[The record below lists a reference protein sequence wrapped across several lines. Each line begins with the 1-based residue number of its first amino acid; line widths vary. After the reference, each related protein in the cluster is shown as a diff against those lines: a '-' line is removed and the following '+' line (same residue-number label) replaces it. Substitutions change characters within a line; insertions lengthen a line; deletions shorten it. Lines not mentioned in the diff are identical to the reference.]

1 MDIKTTQQLSFFFI
15 SSMLSR
21 RSQLIKTQLNSCSKI
36 AVRGYYAVP
45 KVAKKRFPTIG
56 PIEPKLPTLD
66 GSELFALWKE
76 KQIKRLDS
84 TGWKT
89 KAVVGAQ
96 TQLNETYKQFLEE
109 KEKFV
114 SEENKNL
121 PSGYSV
127 YKADESD
134 ISDFW
139 KFYPHTKKEF
149 FEKIQ
154 KTQLPVK
161 NFPLPLRQGD
171 IVKLSFKTT
180 DSTEPDMFGVVS
192 STSSQSINSSITVIM
207 KYGDV
212 ESKAIVPLYSTDL
225 HSLEIIDRMNNAG
238 AEKVDMNLLP
248 DFTELAEQFKKFELK
263 RRFERM
269 REYEAKMKQQKKD

>member
-1 MDIKTTQQLSFFFI
+1 
-15 SSMLSR
+15 MLSR
-21 RSQLIKTQLNSCSKI
+21 RSQLIKIQLNSCSKL
-36 AVRGYYAVP
+36 ATRSYYDTS
-45 KVAKKRFPTIG
+45 KSSKKRFPTIG
-56 PIEPKLPTLD
+56 PIEPKLPTID
-66 GSELFALWKE
+66 GSELFDLWKA
-76 KQIKRLDS
+76 KQVKRLDS

-89 KAVVGAQ
+89 KTVAGAQ
-96 TQLNETYKQFLEE
+96 TQLNEVYQQFVE
-109 KEKFV
+109 KKENFV

-127 YKADESD
+127 YKADETD

-139 KFYPHTKKEF
+139 KFYPFTKKEF
-149 FEKIQ
+149 FENIQ

-192 STSSQSINSSITVIM
+192 STSSQSINSSITVLM

-238 AEKVDMNLLP
+238 SENIDMNLLTEL
-248 DFTELAEQFKKFELK
+248 TELAEQFTKLEVK
-263 RRFERM
+263 RRLERM
-269 REYEAKMKQQKKD
+269 SE